1 MFSYFLHCR
10 LWLSMG
16 LFLLGVHIRA
26 CLDMFLVVCEHTAPW
41 GLDVFLPVCEH
52 AAPWGL
58 DMFLAV
64 CEHAGGGPGGCC
76 VGLWCK
82 ETSEAATRSLTHR
95 TALIERVILPKI
107 PIERGWKTLVFNPDL
122 VLQFVTI
129 SIH

>member
-26 CLDMFLVVCEHTAPW
+26 CLDMFLVVCEHT
-41 GLDVFLPVCEH
+41 
-52 AAPWGL
+52 APWGL

>member
-1 MFSYFLHCR
+1 
-10 LWLSMG
+10 MG
-16 LFLLGVHIRA
+16 LFLLRVHIRA

-41 GLDVFLPVCEH
+41 GLDMFLAVCEQAAPWGLDVFLAVCEH
-52 AAPWGL
+52 TAPWGL

-107 PIERGWKTLVFNPDL
+107 PIEPRLENPS
-122 VLQFVTI
+122 F
-129 SIH
+129 